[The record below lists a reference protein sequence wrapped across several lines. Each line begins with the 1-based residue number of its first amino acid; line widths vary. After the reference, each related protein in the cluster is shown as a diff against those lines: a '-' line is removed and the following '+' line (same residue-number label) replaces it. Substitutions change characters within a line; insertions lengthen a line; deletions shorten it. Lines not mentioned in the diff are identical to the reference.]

1 MGLILKEL
9 IKRHGFGLVMTAVA
23 AVALDGYR
31 RTGANDHTNKKLA
44 EIQAEADALKAKADT
59 ATQEAYNK
67 NIADA
72 AEKTKNCAVMGRFKN
87 SADDHYLAAE
97 AYANNPT
104 EYRKNEVDRAKQKLD
119 KSSEE
124 VQELKSSLFEYFNSF
139 YQNYVEYLDSLT
151 PDKIVC
157 VFNIIVG
164 GLTLSS
170 FFTIISVMLSENIIN
185 KIKFL
190 DRFPR
195 ILAIL
200 RLRTYINK
208 KIIKIYLFMH
218 LVLIL

>member
-1 MGLILKEL
+1 MGLIFKEL
-9 IKRHGFGLVMTAVA
+9 IKKHGFGLVMTAVA
-23 AVALDGYR
+23 LVGYR
-31 RTGANDHTNKKLA
+31 RTVANDHTNQKMA
-44 EIQAEADALKAKADT
+44 EIKADAEALKAKADA

-72 AEKTKNCAVMGRFKN
+72 AEKTKNCAVMGRFKA

-119 KSSEE
+119 KSYEE
-124 VQELKSSLFEYFNSF
+124 VKELKESSLNEYFNSF
-139 YQNYVEYLDSLT
+139 YQNYVDYLDSLT

-170 FFTIISVMLSENIIN
+170 FISIISVMLSENIIN
-185 KIKFL
+185 KIKIL

-208 KIIKIYLFMH
+208 KIIKIYLFLH